1 MYGKRT
7 NALTNR
13 PELLGD
19 CHDQCAHWSR
29 NDSSNERLNTNLSFS
44 LAAKIVVGKPEHLCY
59 NTPEVNFMDE
69 HTESSLPE
77 EEGYTPRPAWQVWAA
92 RVGVVVMILFVIWQ
106 ILQIAGG
113 GR

>member
-1 MYGKRT
+1 M
-7 NALTNR
+7 
-13 PELLGD
+13 PMVF
-19 CHDQCAHWSR
+19 
-29 NDSSNERLNTNLSFS
+29 FS

-59 NTPEVNFMDE
+59 NTPEVKFMDE

>member
-1 MYGKRT
+1 MQELHCGSEPLPTSLRSATLPKGEGKD
-7 NALTNR
+7 A
-13 PELLGD
+13 
-19 CHDQCAHWSR
+19 
-29 NDSSNERLNTNLSFS
+29 SNNNLSFR
-44 LAAKIVVGKPEHLCY
+44 LPAKIIVGKPEHLCY